1 MRPAVAAARTKPE
14 RASLIALN
22 GGADVYRRPEL
33 AADRLE
39 A

>member
-1 MRPAVAAARTKPE
+1 MRPAVTAARTKPE

-22 GGADVYRRPEL
+22 GGAGVCRWPEL